1 MVDANRVALGALS
14 MQISLLKTVG
24 IMAVF
29 LALAA
34 CTTTPRLPPASE
46 EEQSASVAKFVTC
59 LDKNVAKVDD
69 RVSDA
74 STIAA
79 ALVEGPCAADY
90 AASKETYTRNMS
102 DRERIMFEA
111 KLTTTHQVA
120 VDIVLRHRKGAKA
133 PARTSPQDAPS
144 KRMQGD

>member
-1 MVDANRVALGALS
+1 MRKSLTKTVAVL
-14 MQISLLKTVG
+14 SLLMVTAG
-24 IMAVF
+24 
-29 LALAA
+29 

-46 EEQSASVAKFVTC
+46 EEQNASVAKFVAC
-59 LDKNVAKVDD
+59 LYKNVAKVDD

-90 AASKETYTRNMS
+90 EASKETYTRNMS

-120 VDIVLRHRKGAKA
+120 VDIVLRHRKSAKA
-133 PARTSPQDAPS
+133 AARTPS
-144 KRMQGD
+144 ADGSGKRMQDN